1 MLATGGSICKAID
14 IVAGNG
20 VPLKRIVVLSILA
33 SEQAVQL
40 VLGKYPGLSIVTAA
54 IDAKLNTKGLVSKS

>member
-14 IVAGNG
+14 IVAENG
-20 VPLKRIVVLSILA
+20 VPFKRIVVISILA
-33 SEQAVQL
+33 SKQAIEL

-54 IDAKLNTKGLVSKS
+54 IDKKLNAKG